1 MMGSAAELMELPVA
15 GSDGAPTDS
24 AACAW
29 PIKVTSG
36 NNHTAPLKD
45 LNKLYMGAPFT
56 GFSPDF
62 YCNTPASFTGI
73 AWDCR
78 TIPCVLTKG
87 AR

>member
-36 NNHTAPLKD
+36 NSSTAPLRD
-45 LNKLYMGAPFT
+45 LNKLYMGFPLPGFHRIFT
-56 GFSPDF
+56 AIHRHPL
-62 YCNTPASFTGI
+62 PA
-73 AWDCR
+73 
-78 TIPCVLTKG
+78 
-87 AR
+87 